1 MLYEI
6 PRYPAEMIDVLHLRR
21 AGVAQRV
28 VVRPVLPQ
36 DAAPTSLFF
45 ASLSNKARYDRFM
58 APVRELSQGLIE
70 GFTRIDYQE
79 HLALVAEVFDG
90 NQETVIGE
98 ARYVRD
104 GDGLGAEFA
113 VTVAEDWQGL
123 GLART
128 LLGKLICRAAADG
141 VRTLRGQT
149 LATNAAMMHLAR
161 KAGFL
166 LRPDPDFRG
175 VVNLERVLDAAPA
188 ARMPCTGAAA

>member
-36 DAAPTSLFF
+36 DAAPTSAFF
-45 ASLSNKARYDRFM
+45 AGLSSKARYDRFM
-58 APVRELSQGLIE
+58 APVRELSQGLVE
-70 GFTRIDYQE
+70 RFTRIDYQE
-79 HLALVAEVFDG
+79 HLALVAEVYDG

-98 ARYVRD
+98 VRYVRD
-104 GDGLGAEFA
+104 GDGLSAEFA

-128 LLGKLICRAAADG
+128 LLGKLICRATADG

-166 LRPDPDFRG
+166 LRPDPDLRG
-175 VVNLERVLDAAPA
+175 VMNLERVLEAAPTA
-188 ARMPCTGAAA
+188 NLPCTAAA